1 MFGQAVNLAKEIVK
15 FPQECL
21 KVDRASAYNSTF
33 RLISNNDDNNN
44 NNNNDNDDNNDN
56 IDNNN

>member
-33 RLISNNDDNNN
+33 RLISNNHNNDSIDNNN
-44 NNNNDNDDNNDN
+44 NHNY
-56 IDNNN
+56 